1 MNEYVR
7 AFSNA
12 DAIHATCEEF
22 RAAAETDLEMDK
34 ADDKAGRKIKCPLHV
49 LWGGKNTVGALWD
62 VLATWREKCAA
73 PVTGRALDC
82 GHFLQEES
90 PQELL
95 IELRQF
101 FG

>member
-1 MNEYVR
+1 VR
-7 AFSNA
+7 AFSNPA
-12 DAIHATCEEF
+12 AIHSSCEDF
-22 RAAAETDLEMDK
+22 RASADIDLEMDK
-34 ADDKAGRKIKCPLHV
+34 SDEQAGKKIKCPLHV

-73 PVTGRALDC
+73 PVTGKALDC

-95 IELRQF
+95 AELHQF
-101 FG
+101 FFF